1 MDLKTA
7 NTPQQRGFYLVWLG
21 QLVSLLGTELTNF
34 GLGVWVYQRTGSVTD
49 LTLIFVC
56 ASLPGLLLAPFAG
69 VFIDKW
75 ERRKVLILTDTG
87 AAVGTVSLLALLL
100 ADRLELWCIYVV
112 VGFSAAFLSFQ
123 IPAFAATVT
132 LMVPKDRLGKANG
145 LLQLASS
152 TAQIGGP
159 VLAGVMVPL
168 VGLPGLIACDLTT
181 FLFGI
186 GTLFLARIPSPERS
200 SEEPAA
206 GGSLLREAAF
216 SLRYLRLRPGLL
228 GLLAFFALLN
238 LLLAM
243 SQVLATPL
251 VLARGTATQLG
262 LVLSAGSTGL
272 LAGSLAMS
280 VWGGPARR
288 MSGILGWSPVLGLAC
303 IVMGASDS
311 LVAIGVGIFLMCFAL
326 PIINGCDQALWQTKV
341 EPEFQGRV
349 FGTRQL
355 LEQVTVPLSYLAAGP
370 LADRVFEPLMMPEGQ
385 LAGSVGRVLGVG
397 PGRGIGLQFITMGL
411 LILAA
416 TLWSLAA
423 PRLRGIEDEIADSV
437 PKAPEASEAAA

>member
-1 MDLKTA
+1 MRTDLNTE

-168 VGLPGLIACDLTT
+168 VGLPGLIACDLAT

-186 GTLFLARIPSPERS
+186 GTLFLAHIPSPERS
-200 SEEPAA
+200 AEEAGA
-206 GGSLLREAAF
+206 GGSLLQEAAF

-272 LAGSLAMS
+272 LAGSLVMS
-280 VWGGPARR
+280 AWGGPVRR

-370 LADRVFEPLMMPEGQ
+370 LADRVFEPLLQPGGR

-397 PGRGIGLQFITMGL
+397 PGRGIGLQFVTMGL

-416 TLWSLAA
+416 TLCSLAA
-423 PRLRGIEDEIADSV
+423 PRLRGIEDEIAD
-437 PKAPEASEAAA
+437 AIPEAAEAAA

>member
-1 MDLKTA
+1 MRTDLNTE

-168 VGLPGLIACDLTT
+168 IGLPGLITCDLTT
-181 FLFGI
+181 VLFGI

-200 SEEPAA
+200 AEEAGA
-206 GGSLLREAAF
+206 GGSLLQEAAF

-238 LLLAM
+238 L
-243 SQVLATPL
+243 
-251 VLARGTATQLG
+251 
-262 LVLSAGSTGL
+262 
-272 LAGSLAMS
+272 
-280 VWGGPARR
+280 
-288 MSGILGWSPVLGLAC
+288 
-303 IVMGASDS
+303 
-311 LVAIGVGIFLMCFAL
+311 
-326 PIINGCDQALWQTKV
+326 
-341 EPEFQGRV
+341 
-349 FGTRQL
+349 
-355 LEQVTVPLSYLAAGP
+355 
-370 LADRVFEPLMMPEGQ
+370 
-385 LAGSVGRVLGVG
+385 
-397 PGRGIGLQFITMGL
+397 
-411 LILAA
+411 
-416 TLWSLAA
+416 
-423 PRLRGIEDEIADSV
+423 
-437 PKAPEASEAAA
+437 